1 MKLQEEKLITDE
13 IYGWEELENSNITIS
28 PELVVSINDGFGI
41 TDIEQYQL
49 FGDLIWDEECK
60 CYRTNNNSKIYKASK
75 FNILKDK
82 SLGLY
87 KIITPLNDET
97 CKETKFFVKG
107 DINDLLSVPVEIDG
121 TNSPIYSI
129 VEEKG
134 LALNFFNDKD
144 DNLKVVYNYIKFFFH
159 NVTGRHGK
167 FYIIEDHKEIDH
179 ILKYSHRIDKDSS
192 IKYKCEL
199 ADDIEEFP
207 KNIEMRLLD
216 SDEKKVVVSAYI
228 IFKDSLFSANV
239 NLDYRSGQLELSDEK
254 LVSDLEIE
262 EDGNN

>member
-1 MKLQEEKLITDE
+1 MDLQEEKFITDE

-28 PELVVSINDGFGI
+28 PELVVSINDGFGF

-49 FGDLIWDEECK
+49 FGDLTWDEECN
-60 CYRTNNNSKIYKASK
+60 CYRTNNNLKIYKASK
-75 FNILKDK
+75 FNILKDEL
-82 SLGLY
+82 LGLY
-87 KIITPLNDET
+87 KIITPLKNGT
-97 CKETKFFVKG
+97 LKETKFFVKG
-107 DINDLLSVPVEIDG
+107 VINDLLSVPIEIDG

-144 DNLKVVYNYIKFFFH
+144 DNLKVVYNYIKFFFY

-167 FYIIEDHKEIDH
+167 FYIIEDHKEIDN
-179 ILKYSHRIDKDSS
+179 ILKYRHGIDENSS

-207 KNIEMRLLD
+207 MDIAMNLE
-216 SDEKKVVVSAYI
+216 SSNEEKVVVRAYI

-239 NLDYRSGQLELSDEK
+239 NLHYRSGLIELSDEK